1 MKRIL
6 IAVIA
11 VTSLIFGA
19 LIFLNLCGYTPQLAL
34 VPKSDSDVTYYI
46 PPQLPTPSLEV
57 AAYTPP
63 QETPQ
68 PSVPEDDEIV
78 YRGKSGE
85 CYHRETCR
93 TLKNGAYPIKKSAAV
108 EEGRTACYFCN
119 PDRK

>member
-46 PPQLPTPSLEV
+46 PPQLPTPPPE
-57 AAYTPP
+57 TPP
-63 QETPQ
+63 
-68 PSVPEDDEIV
+68 PSVPEDIAQ
-78 YRGKSGE
+78 
-85 CYHRETCR
+85 
-93 TLKNGAYPIKKSAAV
+93 KNKGSFAFI
-108 EEGRTACYFCN
+108 FCIYI
-119 PDRK
+119 PQ